1 MENYAAGLSGLSFIA
16 GQWQSEQQQ
25 VFHAFCPAHN
35 EDMGWVVV
43 PIPPPCSVDGGS
55 RYGLSFQGVGWPF
68 PFFPHVV

>member
-35 EDMGWVVV
+35 EDMAT
-43 PIPPPCSVDGGS
+43 
-55 RYGLSFQGVGWPF
+55 PF
-68 PFFPHVV
+68 TMPLCRM